1 MNLTGKL
8 IQLKIILFY
17 PDINNLDQFW
27 HPVDCSTLQMIV
39 LAKMRG
45 TAGQGLFLNLQCYE
59 AVAKAFLF
67 VGQLEGP
74 DWRLPVGC
82 FDSLAS
88 FSVLFLDVSLFSYKH
103 NFFVYSR
110 I

>member
-27 HPVDCSTLQMIV
+27 HPVDCSTLRMIV

-45 TAGQGLFLNLQCYE
+45 TAGQGLLLNLQCYE
-59 AVAKAFLF
+59 VVAKAFLF
-67 VGQLEGP
+67 VCQLEGP
-74 DWRLPVGC
+74 AWRLTMG
-82 FDSLAS
+82 SLAS
-88 FSVLFLDVSLFSYKH
+88 FSIFFLDVLLFSCKH
-103 NFFVYSR
+103 NFLVCSS